1 MFLLHN
7 GVFIEDCSFISGVQG
22 EYDVAFTRYV
32 NGNKR
37 IGGILNMKKKS
48 KMTVGTQLIMT
59 LGLMMLMVFIVG
71 ACGYLMRN
79 NSVETET
86 ELYENYGK
94 TQGEAAM
101 GFAQFQDVKVQLRN
115 VLYMYVGDDTNIE
128 ASKSNISEAKN
139 TVNDYM
145 DEVKGDLKDSAT
157 KTLYEKVK
165 TDIDDYFSDVDKCLE
180 YFDAGKIQDARNYLT
195 DSGVKSADK
204 AEENIKKL
212 INEIDKYAQKKQD
225 YVTTQNKQGDYFVAF
240 VMILALANAV
250 VAFWFIMTTI
260 RNPLVELAGV
270 AKKVS
275 AGEVD
280 VEITPSKIDN
290 EVGALVDGFKS
301 MVDNLKN
308 QADTLKLI
316 SDGDMT
322 ASYKPKS
329 ENDIVGNAIVKL
341 IDDNNTAFS
350 RIRNAA
356 NQITTGSE
364 QIAAASQTLAQ
375 GSSEQASA
383 IQEISA
389 SITDIANKTKDNAQ
403 KAAEVN
409 DIVVHAKGDADE
421 GNRCMREMI
430 QAMNDINESSENIQ
444 KIIKVI
450 DDIAFNTNILA
461 LNATVEAARAGEQG
475 KGFAVVAEEVRNLA
489 GRSAAASK
497 QTAEMIEDSIAKVKH
512 GSGLVEDT
520 AKALGVISEMI
531 DKINGLS
538 ANISDASNEQAS
550 ATSQID
556 DALTQVSQVV
566 QTNSA
571 TSEECASASEEL
583 SGQARGLETTLSRFK
598 LKDGNGSSGFSMEN
612 AGYGY
617 KSSSSMINSVM
628 PDAGI
633 KAVNNDYN
641 TDIRLEDSYDTKY

>member
-1 MFLLHN
+1 
-7 GVFIEDCSFISGVQG
+7 
-22 EYDVAFTRYV
+22 
-32 NGNKR
+32 
-37 IGGILNMKKKS
+37 MKKKS
-48 KMTVGTQLIMT
+48 KMTVGAQLIMT
-59 LGLMMLMVFIVG
+59 LGLRMLSMFIVG

-94 TQGEAAM
+94 TQGEAAI
-101 GFAQFQDVKVQLRN
+101 GFAQFQKVKVQLRN
-115 VLYMYVGDDTNIE
+115 VMYMYVGDNENIE

-145 DEVKGDLKDSAT
+145 DEVKGDLQDSAT

-165 TDIDDYFSDVDKCLE
+165 TNIDDYFSDVDKCLE
-180 YFDAGKIQDARNYLT
+180 YFDAGKIQDARNYLK
-195 DSGVKSADK
+195 DNGVKSADK

-225 YVTTQNKQGDYFVAF
+225 YVIAQNKKGDYFVAF
-240 VMILALANAV
+240 IMIIALANAF

-280 VEITPSKIDN
+280 VDITPSKIDN
-290 EVGALVDGFKS
+290 EVGALVDGFQA

-322 ASYKPKS
+322 VSYQPKS

-341 IDDNNTAFS
+341 IADNNMAFS
-350 RIRNAA
+350 KIRNAA

-409 DIVVHAKGDADE
+409 DIVVHAKSDADE
-421 GNRCMREMI
+421 SNRCMREMI
-430 QAMNDINESSENIQ
+430 QAMNEINESSENIQ

-550 ATSQID
+550 VTSQID

-583 SGQARGLETTLSRFK
+583 SGQARGLEIALSRFK
-598 LKDGNGSSGFSMEN
+598 LKDGNGGSDFSMGNN
-612 AGYGY
+612 AYGY
-617 KSSSSMINSVM
+617 RSSSSMINSVM
-628 PDAGI
+628 PDAAI
-633 KAVNNDYN
+633 KNIKNDYN
-641 TDIRLEDSYDTKY
+641 TDIRLEDSYDNKY

>member
-1 MFLLHN
+1 
-7 GVFIEDCSFISGVQG
+7 
-22 EYDVAFTRYV
+22 
-32 NGNKR
+32 
-37 IGGILNMKKKS
+37 MKKKS
-48 KMTVGTQLIMT
+48 KMTVGAQLIMT
-59 LGLMMLMVFIVG
+59 LGLMMLSMFIVG

-101 GFAQFQDVKVQLRN
+101 GFAQFQEVKVQLRN
-115 VLYMYVGDDTNIE
+115 VMYMYVGDNENIE

-165 TDIDDYFSDVDKCLE
+165 TNIDDYFSDVDKCLE
-180 YFDAGKIQDARNYLT
+180 YFDAGKIQDARNYLK
-195 DSGVKSADK
+195 DNGVKSADK

-225 YVTTQNKQGDYFVAF
+225 YVIAQNKKGDYFVAF
-240 VMILALANAV
+240 IMIIALANAF

-280 VEITPSKIDN
+280 VDITPSKIDN
-290 EVGALVDGFKS
+290 EVGALVDGFQA

-322 ASYKPKS
+322 VSYQPKS

-341 IDDNNTAFS
+341 IADNNMAFS
-350 RIRNAA
+350 KIRNAA

-409 DIVVHAKGDADE
+409 DIVVHAKSDADE
-421 GNRCMREMI
+421 SNRCMREMI
-430 QAMNDINESSENIQ
+430 QAMDEINESSENIQ

-583 SGQARGLETTLSRFK
+583 SGQARGLEIALSRFK
-598 LKDGNGSSGFSMEN
+598 LKDGNGGSDFSMGNN
-612 AGYGY
+612 AYGY
-617 KSSSSMINSVM
+617 RSSSSMINSVM
-628 PDAGI
+628 PDAAI
-633 KAVNNDYN
+633 KNIKNDYN
-641 TDIRLEDSYDTKY
+641 TDIRLEDSYDNKY

>member
-1 MFLLHN
+1 
-7 GVFIEDCSFISGVQG
+7 
-22 EYDVAFTRYV
+22 
-32 NGNKR
+32 
-37 IGGILNMKKKS
+37 MKKKS
-48 KMTVGTQLIMT
+48 KMTVGAQLIMT
-59 LGLMMLMVFIVG
+59 LGLMMLSMFIVG

-101 GFAQFQDVKVQLRN
+101 GFAQFQEVKVQLRN
-115 VLYMYVGDDTNIE
+115 VMYMYVGDNENIE

-165 TDIDDYFSDVDKCLE
+165 TNIDDYFSDVDKCLE
-180 YFDAGKIQDARNYLT
+180 YFDFGKIQDARNYLK
-195 DSGVKSADK
+195 DNGVKSADK

-225 YVTTQNKQGDYFVAF
+225 YVIAQNKKGDYFVAF
-240 VMILALANAV
+240 IMIIALANAF

-280 VEITPSKIDN
+280 VDITPSKIDN
-290 EVGALVDGFKS
+290 EVGALVDGFQA

-322 ASYKPKS
+322 VSYQPKS

-341 IDDNNTAFS
+341 IADNNMAFS
-350 RIRNAA
+350 KIRNAA

-409 DIVVHAKGDADE
+409 DIVVHAKSDADE
-421 GNRCMREMI
+421 SNRCMREMI
-430 QAMNDINESSENIQ
+430 QAMNEINESSENIQ

-583 SGQARGLETTLSRFK
+583 SGQARGLEIALSRFK
-598 LKDGNGSSGFSMEN
+598 LKDGNGGSDFSMGNN
-612 AGYGY
+612 AYGY
-617 KSSSSMINSVM
+617 RSSSSMTNSVM
-628 PDAGI
+628 PDAAI
-633 KAVNNDYN
+633 KNIKNDYN
-641 TDIRLEDSYDTKY
+641 TDIRLEDSYDNKY

>member
-1 MFLLHN
+1 
-7 GVFIEDCSFISGVQG
+7 
-22 EYDVAFTRYV
+22 
-32 NGNKR
+32 
-37 IGGILNMKKKS
+37 MKKMS
-48 KMTVGTQLIMT
+48 KMTVGAQLIMT
-59 LGLMMLMVFIVG
+59 LGLMMLSMFIVG

-94 TQGEAAM
+94 TQGEAAI
-101 GFAQFQDVKVQLRN
+101 GFAQFQKVKVQLRN
-115 VLYMYVGDDTNIE
+115 VMYMYVGDNENIE

-165 TDIDDYFSDVDKCLE
+165 TNIDDYFSDVDKCLE
-180 YFDAGKIQDARNYLT
+180 YFDAGKIQDARNYLK
-195 DSGVKSADK
+195 DNGVKSADK

-225 YVTTQNKQGDYFVAF
+225 YVIAQNKKGDYFVAF
-240 VMILALANAV
+240 IMIIALANAF

-280 VEITPSKIDN
+280 VDITPSKIDN
-290 EVGALVDGFKS
+290 EVGALVDGFQA

-322 ASYKPKS
+322 VSYQPKS

-341 IDDNNTAFS
+341 IADNNMAFS
-350 RIRNAA
+350 KIRNAA

-409 DIVVHAKGDADE
+409 DIVVHAKSDADE
-421 GNRCMREMI
+421 SNRCMREMI
-430 QAMNDINESSENIQ
+430 QAMNEINESSENIQ

-497 QTAEMIEDSIAKVKH
+497 QTADMIEDSIAKVKH

-583 SGQARGLETTLSRFK
+583 SGQARGLEIALSRFK
-598 LKDGNGSSGFSMEN
+598 LKDGNGGSDFSMGNN
-612 AGYGY
+612 AYGY
-617 KSSSSMINSVM
+617 RSSSSMINSVM
-628 PDAGI
+628 PDAAI
-633 KAVNNDYN
+633 KNIKNDYN
-641 TDIRLEDSYDTKY
+641 TDIRLEDSYDNKY

>member
-1 MFLLHN
+1 
-7 GVFIEDCSFISGVQG
+7 
-22 EYDVAFTRYV
+22 
-32 NGNKR
+32 
-37 IGGILNMKKKS
+37 MKKKS
-48 KMTVGTQLIMT
+48 KMTVGAQLIMT
-59 LGLMMLMVFIVG
+59 LGLMMLSMFIVG

-94 TQGEAAM
+94 TQGEAAI
-101 GFAQFQDVKVQLRN
+101 GFAQFQKVKVQLRN
-115 VLYMYVGDDTNIE
+115 VMYMYVGDNENIE
-128 ASKSNISEAKN
+128 ASKSNISETKN

-165 TDIDDYFSDVDKCLE
+165 TNIDDYFSDVDKCLE
-180 YFDAGKIQDARNYLT
+180 YFDAGKIQDARNYLK
-195 DSGVKSADK
+195 DNGVKSADK

-225 YVTTQNKQGDYFVAF
+225 YVIAQNKKGDYFVAF
-240 VMILALANAV
+240 IMIIALANAF

-280 VEITPSKIDN
+280 VDITPSKIDN
-290 EVGALVDGFKS
+290 EVGALVDGFQA

-322 ASYKPKS
+322 VSYQPKS

-341 IDDNNTAFS
+341 IADNNMAFS
-350 RIRNAA
+350 KIRNAA

-409 DIVVHAKGDADE
+409 DIVVHAKSDADE
-421 GNRCMREMI
+421 SNRCMREMI
-430 QAMNDINESSENIQ
+430 QAMNEINESSENIQ

-497 QTAEMIEDSIAKVKH
+497 QTADMIEDSIAKVKH

-583 SGQARGLETTLSRFK
+583 SGQARGLEIALSRFK
-598 LKDGNGSSGFSMEN
+598 LKDGNGGSDFSMGNN
-612 AGYGY
+612 AYGY
-617 KSSSSMINSVM
+617 RSSSSMINSVM
-628 PDAGI
+628 PDAAI
-633 KAVNNDYN
+633 KNIKNDYN
-641 TDIRLEDSYDTKY
+641 TDIRLEDSYDNKY

>member
-1 MFLLHN
+1 
-7 GVFIEDCSFISGVQG
+7 
-22 EYDVAFTRYV
+22 
-32 NGNKR
+32 
-37 IGGILNMKKKS
+37 MKKKS
-48 KMTVGTQLIMT
+48 KMTVGAQLIMT
-59 LGLMMLMVFIVG
+59 LGLMMLSMFIVG

-94 TQGEAAM
+94 TQGEAAI
-101 GFAQFQDVKVQLRN
+101 GFAQFQKVKVQLRN
-115 VLYMYVGDDTNIE
+115 VMYMYVGDNENIE

-145 DEVKGDLKDSAT
+145 DEVKGDLQDSAT

-165 TDIDDYFSDVDKCLE
+165 TNIDDYFSDVDKCLE
-180 YFDAGKIQDARNYLT
+180 YFDAGKIQDARNYLK
-195 DSGVKSADK
+195 DNGVKSADK

-225 YVTTQNKQGDYFVAF
+225 YVIAQNKKGDYFVAF
-240 VMILALANAV
+240 IMIIALANAF

-280 VEITPSKIDN
+280 VDITPSKIDN
-290 EVGALVDGFKS
+290 EVGALVDGFQA

-322 ASYKPKS
+322 VSYQPKS

-341 IDDNNTAFS
+341 IADNNMAFS
-350 RIRNAA
+350 KIRNAA

-409 DIVVHAKGDADE
+409 DIVVHAKSDADE
-421 GNRCMREMI
+421 SNRCMREMI
-430 QAMNDINESSENIQ
+430 QAMNEINESSENIQ

-583 SGQARGLETTLSRFK
+583 SGQARGLEIALSRFK
-598 LKDGNGSSGFSMEN
+598 LKDGNGGSDFSMGNN
-612 AGYGY
+612 AYGY
-617 KSSSSMINSVM
+617 RSSSSMINSVM
-628 PDAGI
+628 PDAAI
-633 KAVNNDYN
+633 KNIKNDYN
-641 TDIRLEDSYDTKY
+641 TDIRLEDSYDNKY

>member
-1 MFLLHN
+1 
-7 GVFIEDCSFISGVQG
+7 
-22 EYDVAFTRYV
+22 
-32 NGNKR
+32 
-37 IGGILNMKKKS
+37 MKKKS
-48 KMTVGTQLIMT
+48 KMTVGAQLIMT
-59 LGLMMLMVFIVG
+59 LGLMMLSMFIVG

-101 GFAQFQDVKVQLRN
+101 GFAQFQEVKVQLRN
-115 VLYMYVGDDTNIE
+115 VMYMYVGDNENIE

-145 DEVKGDLKDSAT
+145 DEVKGGLKDSAT
-157 KTLYEKVK
+157 KTLCEKVK
-165 TDIDDYFSDVDKCLE
+165 TNIDDYFSDVDKCLE
-180 YFDAGKIQDARNYLT
+180 YFDAGKIQDARNYLK
-195 DSGVKSADK
+195 DNGVKSADK

-225 YVTTQNKQGDYFVAF
+225 YVIAQNKKGDYFVAF
-240 VMILALANAV
+240 IMIIALANAF

-280 VEITPSKIDN
+280 VDITPSKIDN
-290 EVGALVDGFKS
+290 EVGALVDGFQA

-322 ASYKPKS
+322 VSYQPKS

-341 IDDNNTAFS
+341 IADNNMAFS
-350 RIRNAA
+350 KIRNAA

-409 DIVVHAKGDADE
+409 DIVIHAKSDADE
-421 GNRCMREMI
+421 SNRCMREMI
-430 QAMNDINESSENIQ
+430 QAMNEINESSENIQ

-497 QTAEMIEDSIAKVKH
+497 QTADMIEDSIAKVKH

-583 SGQARGLETTLSRFK
+583 SGQARGLEIALSRFK
-598 LKDGNGSSGFSMEN
+598 LKDGNGGSDFSMGNN
-612 AGYGY
+612 AYGY
-617 KSSSSMINSVM
+617 RSSSSMINSVM
-628 PDAGI
+628 PDAAI
-633 KAVNNDYN
+633 KNIKNDYN
-641 TDIRLEDSYDTKY
+641 TDIRLEDSYDNKY

>member
-1 MFLLHN
+1 
-7 GVFIEDCSFISGVQG
+7 
-22 EYDVAFTRYV
+22 
-32 NGNKR
+32 
-37 IGGILNMKKKS
+37 MKKKS
-48 KMTVGTQLIMT
+48 KMTVGAQLIMT
-59 LGLMMLMVFIVG
+59 LGLMMLSMFIVG

-101 GFAQFQDVKVQLRN
+101 GFAQFQEVKVQLRN
-115 VLYMYVGDDTNIE
+115 VMYMYVGDNENIE

-165 TDIDDYFSDVDKCLE
+165 TNIDDYFSDVDKCLE
-180 YFDAGKIQDARNYLT
+180 YFDAGKIQDARNYLK
-195 DSGVKSADK
+195 DNGVKSADK

-225 YVTTQNKQGDYFVAF
+225 YVIAQNKKGDYFVAF
-240 VMILALANAV
+240 IMIIALANAF

-280 VEITPSKIDN
+280 VDITPSKIDN
-290 EVGALVDGFKS
+290 EVGALVDGFQA

-322 ASYKPKS
+322 VSYQPKS

-341 IDDNNTAFS
+341 IADNNMAFS
-350 RIRNAA
+350 KIRNAA

-409 DIVVHAKGDADE
+409 DIVVHAKSDADE
-421 GNRCMREMI
+421 SNRCMREMI
-430 QAMNDINESSENIQ
+430 QAMNEINESSENIQ

-583 SGQARGLETTLSRFK
+583 SGQARGLEIALSRFK
-598 LKDGNGSSGFSMEN
+598 LKDGNGGSDFSMGNN
-612 AGYGY
+612 AYGY
-617 KSSSSMINSVM
+617 RSSSSMTNSVM
-628 PDAGI
+628 PDAAI
-633 KAVNNDYN
+633 KYIKNDYN
-641 TDIRLEDSYDTKY
+641 TDIRLEDSYDNKY

>member
-1 MFLLHN
+1 
-7 GVFIEDCSFISGVQG
+7 
-22 EYDVAFTRYV
+22 
-32 NGNKR
+32 
-37 IGGILNMKKKS
+37 MKKKS
-48 KMTVGTQLIMT
+48 KMTVGAQLIMT
-59 LGLMMLMVFIVG
+59 LGLMMLSMFIVG

-101 GFAQFQDVKVQLRN
+101 GFAQFQEVKVQLRN
-115 VLYMYVGDDTNIE
+115 VMYMYVGDNENIE

-165 TDIDDYFSDVDKCLE
+165 TNIDDYFSDVDKCLE
-180 YFDAGKIQDARNYLT
+180 YFDAGKIQDARNYLK
-195 DSGVKSADK
+195 DNGVKSADK

-225 YVTTQNKQGDYFVAF
+225 YVIAQNKKGDYFVAF
-240 VMILALANAV
+240 IMIIALANAF

-280 VEITPSKIDN
+280 VDITPSKIDN
-290 EVGALVDGFKS
+290 EVGALVDGFQA

-322 ASYKPKS
+322 VSYQPKS

-341 IDDNNTAFS
+341 IADNNMAFS
-350 RIRNAA
+350 KIRNAA

-364 QIAAASQTLAQ
+364 QRAAASQTLAQ

-409 DIVVHAKGDADE
+409 DIVVHAKSDADE
-421 GNRCMREMI
+421 SNRCMREMI
-430 QAMNDINESSENIQ
+430 QAMNEINESSENIQ

-475 KGFAVVAEEVRNLA
+475 KGFAVVAAAVRNLA

-583 SGQARGLETTLSRFK
+583 SGQARGLEIALSRFK
-598 LKDGNGSSGFSMEN
+598 LKDGNGGSDFSMGNN
-612 AGYGY
+612 AYGY
-617 KSSSSMINSVM
+617 RSSSSMINSVM
-628 PDAGI
+628 PDAAI
-633 KAVNNDYN
+633 KNIKNDYN
-641 TDIRLEDSYDTKY
+641 TDIRLEDSYDNKY

>member
-1 MFLLHN
+1 
-7 GVFIEDCSFISGVQG
+7 
-22 EYDVAFTRYV
+22 
-32 NGNKR
+32 
-37 IGGILNMKKKS
+37 MKKKS
-48 KMTVGTQLIMT
+48 KMTVGAQLIMT
-59 LGLMMLMVFIVG
+59 LGLMMLSMFIVG

-94 TQGEAAM
+94 TQGEAAI
-101 GFAQFQDVKVQLRN
+101 GFAQFQKVKVQLRN
-115 VLYMYVGDDTNIE
+115 VMYMYVGDNENIE

-145 DEVKGDLKDSAT
+145 DEVKGDLQDSAT

-165 TDIDDYFSDVDKCLE
+165 TNIDDYFSDVDKCLE
-180 YFDAGKIQDARNYLT
+180 YFDAGKIQDARNYLK
-195 DSGVKSADK
+195 DNGVKSADK

-225 YVTTQNKQGDYFVAF
+225 YVIAQNKKGDYFVAF
-240 VMILALANAV
+240 IMIIALANAF

-280 VEITPSKIDN
+280 VDITPSKIDN
-290 EVGALVDGFKS
+290 EVGALVDGFQA

-322 ASYKPKS
+322 VSYQPKS

-341 IDDNNTAFS
+341 IADNNMAFS
-350 RIRNAA
+350 KIRNAA

-409 DIVVHAKGDADE
+409 DIVVHAKSDADE
-421 GNRCMREMI
+421 SNRCMREMI
-430 QAMNDINESSENIQ
+430 QAMNEINESSENIQ

-475 KGFAVVAEEVRNLA
+475 KGFAVVADEVRNLA

-583 SGQARGLETTLSRFK
+583 SGQARGLEIALSRFK
-598 LKDGNGSSGFSMEN
+598 LKDGNGGSDFSMGNN
-612 AGYGY
+612 AYGY
-617 KSSSSMINSVM
+617 RSSSSMINSVM
-628 PDAGI
+628 PDAAI
-633 KAVNNDYN
+633 KNIKNDYN
-641 TDIRLEDSYDTKY
+641 TDIRLEDSYDNKY

>member
-1 MFLLHN
+1 
-7 GVFIEDCSFISGVQG
+7 
-22 EYDVAFTRYV
+22 
-32 NGNKR
+32 
-37 IGGILNMKKKS
+37 MKKKS
-48 KMTVGTQLIMT
+48 KMTVGAQLIMT
-59 LGLMMLMVFIVG
+59 LGLMMLSMFIVG

-94 TQGEAAM
+94 TQGEAAI
-101 GFAQFQDVKVQLRN
+101 GFAQFQKVKVQLRN
-115 VLYMYVGDDTNIE
+115 VMYMYVGDNENIE

-165 TDIDDYFSDVDKCLE
+165 TNIDDYFSDVDKCLE
-180 YFDAGKIQDARNYLT
+180 YFDAGKIKDARNYLK
-195 DSGVKSADK
+195 DNGVKSADK

-225 YVTTQNKQGDYFVAF
+225 YVIAQNKKGDYFVAF
-240 VMILALANAV
+240 IMIIALANAF

-280 VEITPSKIDN
+280 VDITPSKIDN
-290 EVGALVDGFKS
+290 EVGALVDGFQA

-322 ASYKPKS
+322 VSYQPKS

-341 IDDNNTAFS
+341 IADNNMAFS
-350 RIRNAA
+350 KIRNAA

-409 DIVVHAKGDADE
+409 DIVVHAKSDADE
-421 GNRCMREMI
+421 SNRCMREMI
-430 QAMNDINESSENIQ
+430 QAMNEINESSENIQ

-497 QTAEMIEDSIAKVKH
+497 QTADMIEDSIAKVKH

-583 SGQARGLETTLSRFK
+583 SGQARGLEIALSRFK
-598 LKDGNGSSGFSMEN
+598 LKDGNGGSDFSMGNN
-612 AGYGY
+612 AYGY
-617 KSSSSMINSVM
+617 RSSSSMINSVM
-628 PDAGI
+628 PDAAI
-633 KAVNNDYN
+633 KNIKNDYN
-641 TDIRLEDSYDTKY
+641 TDIRLEDSYDNKY

>member
-1 MFLLHN
+1 
-7 GVFIEDCSFISGVQG
+7 
-22 EYDVAFTRYV
+22 
-32 NGNKR
+32 
-37 IGGILNMKKKS
+37 MKKKS
-48 KMTVGTQLIMT
+48 KMTVGAQLIMT
-59 LGLMMLMVFIVG
+59 LGLMMLSMFIVG

-94 TQGEAAM
+94 TQGEAAI
-101 GFAQFQDVKVQLRN
+101 GFAQFQKVKVQLRN
-115 VLYMYVGDDTNIE
+115 VMYMYVGDNENIE

-165 TDIDDYFSDVDKCLE
+165 TNIDDYFSDVDKCLE
-180 YFDAGKIQDARNYLT
+180 YFDAGKIQDARNYLK
-195 DSGVKSADK
+195 DNGVKSADK

-225 YVTTQNKQGDYFVAF
+225 YVIAQNKKGDYFVAF
-240 VMILALANAV
+240 IMIIALANAF

-280 VEITPSKIDN
+280 VDITPSKIDN
-290 EVGALVDGFKS
+290 EVGALVDGFQA

-322 ASYKPKS
+322 VSYQPKS

-341 IDDNNTAFS
+341 IADNNMAFS
-350 RIRNAA
+350 KIRNAA

-409 DIVVHAKGDADE
+409 DIVVHAKSDADE
-421 GNRCMREMI
+421 SNRCMREMI
-430 QAMNDINESSENIQ
+430 QAMNEINESSENIQ

-497 QTAEMIEDSIAKVKH
+497 QTADMIEDSIAKVKH

-583 SGQARGLETTLSRFK
+583 SGQARGLEIALSRFK
-598 LKDGNGSSGFSMEN
+598 LKDGNGGSDFSMGNN
-612 AGYGY
+612 AYGY
-617 KSSSSMINSVM
+617 RSSSSMINSVM
-628 PDAGI
+628 PDAAI
-633 KAVNNDYN
+633 KNIKNDYN
-641 TDIRLEDSYDTKY
+641 TDIRLEDSYDNKY

>member
-1 MFLLHN
+1 
-7 GVFIEDCSFISGVQG
+7 
-22 EYDVAFTRYV
+22 
-32 NGNKR
+32 
-37 IGGILNMKKKS
+37 MKKKS
-48 KMTVGTQLIMT
+48 KMTVGAQLIMT
-59 LGLMMLMVFIVG
+59 LGLMMLSMFIVG

-101 GFAQFQDVKVQLRN
+101 GFAQFQEVKVQLRN
-115 VLYMYVGDDTNIE
+115 VMYMYVGDNENIE

-165 TDIDDYFSDVDKCLE
+165 TNIDDYFSDVDKCLE
-180 YFDAGKIQDARNYLT
+180 YFDAGKIQDARNYLK
-195 DSGVKSADK
+195 DNGVKSADK

-225 YVTTQNKQGDYFVAF
+225 YVIAQNKKGDYFVAF
-240 VMILALANAV
+240 IMIIALANAF

-280 VEITPSKIDN
+280 VDITPSKIDN
-290 EVGALVDGFKS
+290 EVGALVDGFQA

-322 ASYKPKS
+322 VSYQPKS

-341 IDDNNTAFS
+341 IADNNMAFS
-350 RIRNAA
+350 KIRNAA

-409 DIVVHAKGDADE
+409 DIVVHAKSDADE
-421 GNRCMREMI
+421 SNRCMREMI
-430 QAMNDINESSENIQ
+430 QAMNEINESSENIQ

-475 KGFAVVAEEVRNLA
+475 KGFAVVAEEGRNLA

-583 SGQARGLETTLSRFK
+583 SGQARGLEIALSRFK
-598 LKDGNGSSGFSMEN
+598 LKDGNGGSDFSMGNN
-612 AGYGY
+612 AYGY
-617 KSSSSMINSVM
+617 RSSSSMINSVM
-628 PDAGI
+628 PDAAI
-633 KAVNNDYN
+633 KNIKNDYN
-641 TDIRLEDSYDTKY
+641 TDIRLEDSYDNKY

>member
-1 MFLLHN
+1 
-7 GVFIEDCSFISGVQG
+7 
-22 EYDVAFTRYV
+22 
-32 NGNKR
+32 
-37 IGGILNMKKKS
+37 MKKKS
-48 KMTVGTQLIMT
+48 KMTVGAQLIMT
-59 LGLMMLMVFIVG
+59 LGLMMLSMFIVG

-94 TQGEAAM
+94 TQGEAAI
-101 GFAQFQDVKVQLRN
+101 GFAQFQKVKVQLRN
-115 VLYMYVGDDTNIE
+115 VMYMYVGDNENIE

-165 TDIDDYFSDVDKCLE
+165 TNIDDYFSDVDKCLE
-180 YFDAGKIQDARNYLT
+180 YFDAGKIQDARNYLK
-195 DSGVKSADK
+195 DNGVKSADK

-225 YVTTQNKQGDYFVAF
+225 YVIAQNKKGDYFVAF
-240 VMILALANAV
+240 IMIIALANAF

-280 VEITPSKIDN
+280 VDITPSKIDN
-290 EVGALVDGFKS
+290 EVGALVDGFQA

-322 ASYKPKS
+322 VSYQPKS

-341 IDDNNTAFS
+341 IADNNMAFS
-350 RIRNAA
+350 KIRNAA

-409 DIVVHAKGDADE
+409 DIVVHAKSDADE
-421 GNRCMREMI
+421 SNRCMREMI
-430 QAMNDINESSENIQ
+430 QAMNEINESSENIQ

-497 QTAEMIEDSIAKVKH
+497 QTADMIEDSIAKVKH

-583 SGQARGLETTLSRFK
+583 SGQARGLEIALSRFK
-598 LKDGNGSSGFSMEN
+598 LKDGNGGSDFSMGN
-612 AGYGY
+612 NTYGY
-617 KSSSSMINSVM
+617 RSSSSMINSVM
-628 PDAGI
+628 PDAAI
-633 KAVNNDYN
+633 KNIKNDYN
-641 TDIRLEDSYDTKY
+641 TDIRLEDSYDNKY

>member
-1 MFLLHN
+1 
-7 GVFIEDCSFISGVQG
+7 
-22 EYDVAFTRYV
+22 
-32 NGNKR
+32 
-37 IGGILNMKKKS
+37 MKKKS
-48 KMTVGTQLIMT
+48 KMTVGAQLIMT
-59 LGLMMLMVFIVG
+59 LGLMMLSMFIVG

-94 TQGEAAM
+94 TQGEAAI
-101 GFAQFQDVKVQLRN
+101 GFAQFQKVKVQLRN
-115 VLYMYVGDDTNIE
+115 VMYMYVGDNENIE

-145 DEVKGDLKDSAT
+145 DEVKGDLQDSAT

-165 TDIDDYFSDVDKCLE
+165 TNIDDYFSDVDKCLE
-180 YFDAGKIQDARNYLT
+180 YFDAGKIQDARNYLK
-195 DSGVKSADK
+195 DNGVKSADK

-225 YVTTQNKQGDYFVAF
+225 YVIAQNKKGDYFVAF
-240 VMILALANAV
+240 IMIIALANAF

-280 VEITPSKIDN
+280 VDITPSKIDN
-290 EVGALVDGFKS
+290 EVGTLVDGFQA

-322 ASYKPKS
+322 VSYQPKS

-341 IDDNNTAFS
+341 IADNNMAFS
-350 RIRNAA
+350 KIRNAA

-409 DIVVHAKGDADE
+409 DIVVHAKSDADE
-421 GNRCMREMI
+421 SNRCMREMI
-430 QAMNDINESSENIQ
+430 QAMNEINESSENIQ

-583 SGQARGLETTLSRFK
+583 SGQARGLEIALSRFK
-598 LKDGNGSSGFSMEN
+598 LKDGNGGSDFSMGNN
-612 AGYGY
+612 AYGY
-617 KSSSSMINSVM
+617 RSSSSMINSVM
-628 PDAGI
+628 PDADI
-633 KAVNNDYN
+633 KNIKNDYN
-641 TDIRLEDSYDTKY
+641 TDIRLEDSYDNKY

>member
-1 MFLLHN
+1 
-7 GVFIEDCSFISGVQG
+7 
-22 EYDVAFTRYV
+22 
-32 NGNKR
+32 
-37 IGGILNMKKKS
+37 MKKKS
-48 KMTVGTQLIMT
+48 KIKVGTQLAMT
-59 LGLMMLMVFIVG
+59 LGLMMLSMFIVG

-79 NSVETET
+79 NSVEVET
-86 ELYENYGK
+86 ELYDNYGK

-101 GFAQFQDVKVQLRN
+101 GFAQFQNVKVQLRN
-115 VLYMYVGDDTNIE
+115 ILYMYVGDAEDIE
-128 ASKSNISEAKN
+128 ASKKKINEAEK

-145 DEVKGDLKDSAT
+145 EEVKGDLKDSST
-157 KTLYEKVK
+157 KALYKNAK
-165 TDIDDYFSDVDKCLE
+165 TNIDGYFDDVDKCLE
-180 YFDAGKIQDARNYLT
+180 YFDAGRIKEARSYLA
-195 DSGVKSADK
+195 DNGVKSADK
-204 AEENIKKL
+204 AEEYIKKL
-212 INEIDKYAQKKQD
+212 INEIDKCAKEKQD
-225 YVTTQNKQGDYFVAF
+225 YVAKQNRQGDYFVAII
-240 VMILALANAV
+240 MIIALLNAI

-260 RNPLVELAGV
+260 RNPLVELAGI

-275 AGEVD
+275 AGDVD
-280 VEITPSKIDN
+280 VDITPSKIDN
-290 EVGALVDGFKS
+290 EVGALIDGFQM
-301 MVDNLKN
+301 MVDNLKK

-316 SDGDMT
+316 SDGDLT
-322 ASYKPKS
+322 VSYQPES

-341 IDDNNTAFS
+341 IDDNNMAFS
-350 RIRNAA
+350 RIRNVAG
-356 NQITTGSE
+356 QITTGSE
-364 QIAAASQTLAQ
+364 QIASASQTLAQ

-383 IQEISA
+383 IQQISA

-403 KAAEVN
+403 KALEVN
-409 DIVVHAKGDADE
+409 DIVECAKSDADA
-421 GNRCMREMI
+421 GNRCMKEMI
-430 QAMNDINESSENIQ
+430 QAMDEINESSENIQ

-520 AKALGVISEMI
+520 AKALSVISDMI
-531 DKINGLS
+531 DKISGLS

-583 SGQARGLETTLSRFK
+583 SGQARGLENTLTRFK
-598 LKDGNGSSGFSMEN
+598 LKTGNAASGIDSSFENMKYAYTGQKKALGYDMSGSLESMNHKGLQNGSYN
-612 AGYGY
+612 AED
-617 KSSSSMINSVM
+617 N
-628 PDAGI
+628 
-633 KAVNNDYN
+633 YN

>member
-1 MFLLHN
+1 MHKKTCA
-7 GVFIEDCSFISGVQG
+7 EM
-22 EYDVAFTRYV
+22 
-32 NGNKR
+32 R
-37 IGGILNMKKKS
+37 INMKKKS
-48 KMTVGTQLIMT
+48 KMTVGAQLIMT
-59 LGLMMLMVFIVG
+59 LGLMMLSMFIVG

-94 TQGEAAM
+94 TQGEAAI
-101 GFAQFQDVKVQLRN
+101 GFAQFQKVKVQLRN
-115 VLYMYVGDDTNIE
+115 VMYMYVGDNENIE

-145 DEVKGDLKDSAT
+145 DEVKGDLQDSAT

-165 TDIDDYFSDVDKCLE
+165 TNIDDYFSDVDKCLE
-180 YFDAGKIQDARNYLT
+180 YFDAGKIQDARNYLK
-195 DSGVKSADK
+195 DNGVKSADK

-225 YVTTQNKQGDYFVAF
+225 YVIAQNKKGDYFVAF
-240 VMILALANAV
+240 IMIIALANAF

-280 VEITPSKIDN
+280 VDITPSKIDN
-290 EVGALVDGFKS
+290 EVGALVDGFQA

-322 ASYKPKS
+322 VSYQPKS

-341 IDDNNTAFS
+341 IADNNMAFS
-350 RIRNAA
+350 KIRNAA

-409 DIVVHAKGDADE
+409 DIVVHAKSDADE
-421 GNRCMREMI
+421 SNRCMREMI
-430 QAMNDINESSENIQ
+430 QAMNEINESSENIQ

-583 SGQARGLETTLSRFK
+583 SGQARGLEIALSRFK
-598 LKDGNGSSGFSMEN
+598 LKDGNGGSDFSMGNN
-612 AGYGY
+612 AYGY
-617 KSSSSMINSVM
+617 RSSSSMINSVM
-628 PDAGI
+628 PDAAI
-633 KAVNNDYN
+633 KNIKNDYN
-641 TDIRLEDSYDTKY
+641 TDIRLEDSYDNKY

>member
-1 MFLLHN
+1 
-7 GVFIEDCSFISGVQG
+7 
-22 EYDVAFTRYV
+22 
-32 NGNKR
+32 
-37 IGGILNMKKKS
+37 MKKKS
-48 KMTVGTQLIMT
+48 KMTVGAQLIMT
-59 LGLMMLMVFIVG
+59 LGLMMLSMFIVG

-101 GFAQFQDVKVQLRN
+101 GFAQFQEVKVQLRN
-115 VLYMYVGDDTNIE
+115 VMYMYVGDNENIE

-165 TDIDDYFSDVDKCLE
+165 TNIDDYFSDVAKCLE
-180 YFDAGKIQDARNYLT
+180 YFDAGKIQDARNYLK
-195 DSGVKSADK
+195 DNGVKSADK

-225 YVTTQNKQGDYFVAF
+225 YVIAQNKKGDYFVAF
-240 VMILALANAV
+240 IMIIALANAF

-280 VEITPSKIDN
+280 VDITPSKIDN
-290 EVGALVDGFKS
+290 EVGALVDGFQA

-322 ASYKPKS
+322 VSYQPKS

-341 IDDNNTAFS
+341 IADNNMAFS
-350 RIRNAA
+350 KIRNAA

-409 DIVVHAKGDADE
+409 DIVVHAKSDADE
-421 GNRCMREMI
+421 SNRCMREMI
-430 QAMNDINESSENIQ
+430 QAMNEINESSENIQ

-583 SGQARGLETTLSRFK
+583 SGQARGLEIALSRFK
-598 LKDGNGSSGFSMEN
+598 LKDGNGGSDFSMGNN
-612 AGYGY
+612 AYGY
-617 KSSSSMINSVM
+617 RSSSSMINSVM
-628 PDAGI
+628 PDAAI
-633 KAVNNDYN
+633 KNIKNDYN
-641 TDIRLEDSYDTKY
+641 TDIRLEDSYDNKY

>member
-1 MFLLHN
+1 
-7 GVFIEDCSFISGVQG
+7 
-22 EYDVAFTRYV
+22 
-32 NGNKR
+32 
-37 IGGILNMKKKS
+37 MKKKS
-48 KMTVGTQLIMT
+48 KMTVGAQLIMT
-59 LGLMMLMVFIVG
+59 LGLMMLSMFIVG

-101 GFAQFQDVKVQLRN
+101 GFAQFQEVKVQLRN
-115 VLYMYVGDDTNIE
+115 VMYMYVGDNENIE

-165 TDIDDYFSDVDKCLE
+165 TNIDDYFSDVDKCLE
-180 YFDAGKIQDARNYLT
+180 YFDAGKIQDARNYLK
-195 DSGVKSADK
+195 DNGVKSADK

-225 YVTTQNKQGDYFVAF
+225 YVIAQNKKGDYFVAF
-240 VMILALANAV
+240 IMIIALANAF

-280 VEITPSKIDN
+280 VDITPSKIDN
-290 EVGALVDGFKS
+290 EVGALVDGFQA

-322 ASYKPKS
+322 VSYQPKS

-341 IDDNNTAFS
+341 IADNNMAFS
-350 RIRNAA
+350 KIRNAA
-356 NQITTGSE
+356 NQITTCSE

-409 DIVVHAKGDADE
+409 DIVVHAKSDADE
-421 GNRCMREMI
+421 SNRCMREMI
-430 QAMNDINESSENIQ
+430 QAMNEINESSENIQ

-583 SGQARGLETTLSRFK
+583 SGQARGLEIALSRFK
-598 LKDGNGSSGFSMEN
+598 LKDGNGGSDFSMGNN
-612 AGYGY
+612 AYGY
-617 KSSSSMINSVM
+617 RSSSSMINSVM
-628 PDAGI
+628 PDAAI
-633 KAVNNDYN
+633 KNIKNDYN
-641 TDIRLEDSYDTKY
+641 TDIRLEDSYDNKY

>member
-1 MFLLHN
+1 
-7 GVFIEDCSFISGVQG
+7 
-22 EYDVAFTRYV
+22 
-32 NGNKR
+32 
-37 IGGILNMKKKS
+37 MKKKS
-48 KMTVGTQLIMT
+48 KMTVGAQLIMT
-59 LGLMMLMVFIVG
+59 LGLMMLSMFIVG

-101 GFAQFQDVKVQLRN
+101 GFAQFQEVKVQLRN
-115 VLYMYVGDDTNIE
+115 VMYMYVGDNENIE

-165 TDIDDYFSDVDKCLE
+165 TNIDDYFSDVDKCLE
-180 YFDAGKIQDARNYLT
+180 YFDAGKIQDARNYLK
-195 DSGVKSADK
+195 DNGVKSADK

-225 YVTTQNKQGDYFVAF
+225 YVIAQNKKGDYFVAF
-240 VMILALANAV
+240 IMIIALANAF

-280 VEITPSKIDN
+280 VDITPSKIDN
-290 EVGALVDGFKS
+290 EVGALVDGFQA

-322 ASYKPKS
+322 VSYQPKS

-341 IDDNNTAFS
+341 IADNNMAFS
-350 RIRNAA
+350 KIRNAA

-409 DIVVHAKGDADE
+409 DIVVHAKSDADE
-421 GNRCMREMI
+421 SNRCMREMI
-430 QAMNDINESSENIQ
+430 QAMNEINESSENIQ

-583 SGQARGLETTLSRFK
+583 SGQARGLEIALSRFK
-598 LKDGNGSSGFSMEN
+598 LKDGNGGSDFPMGNN
-612 AGYGY
+612 AYGY
-617 KSSSSMINSVM
+617 RSSSSMINSVM
-628 PDAGI
+628 PDAAI
-633 KAVNNDYN
+633 KNIKNDYN
-641 TDIRLEDSYDTKY
+641 TDIRLEDSYDNKY

>member
-1 MFLLHN
+1 
-7 GVFIEDCSFISGVQG
+7 
-22 EYDVAFTRYV
+22 
-32 NGNKR
+32 
-37 IGGILNMKKKS
+37 MKKKS
-48 KMTVGTQLIMT
+48 KMTVGAQLIMT
-59 LGLMMLMVFIVG
+59 LGLMMLSMFIVG

-101 GFAQFQDVKVQLRN
+101 GFAQFQEVKVQLRN
-115 VLYMYVGDDTNIE
+115 VMYMYVGDNENIE

-165 TDIDDYFSDVDKCLE
+165 TNIDDYFSDVDKCLE
-180 YFDAGKIQDARNYLT
+180 YFDAGKIQDARNYLK
-195 DSGVKSADK
+195 DNGVKSADK

-225 YVTTQNKQGDYFVAF
+225 YVIAQKKGDYFVAF
-240 VMILALANAV
+240 IMIIALANAF

-280 VEITPSKIDN
+280 VDITPSKIDN
-290 EVGALVDGFKS
+290 EVGALVDGFQA

-322 ASYKPKS
+322 VSYQPKS

-341 IDDNNTAFS
+341 IADNNMAFS
-350 RIRNAA
+350 KIRNAA

-409 DIVVHAKGDADE
+409 DIVVHAKSDADE
-421 GNRCMREMI
+421 SNRCMREMI
-430 QAMNDINESSENIQ
+430 QAMNEINESSENIQ

-583 SGQARGLETTLSRFK
+583 SGQARGLEIALSRFK
-598 LKDGNGSSGFSMEN
+598 LKDGNGGSDFSMGNN
-612 AGYGY
+612 AYGY
-617 KSSSSMINSVM
+617 RSSSSMINSVM
-628 PDAGI
+628 PDAAI
-633 KAVNNDYN
+633 KNIKNDYN
-641 TDIRLEDSYDTKY
+641 TDIRLEDSYDNKY

>member
-1 MFLLHN
+1 
-7 GVFIEDCSFISGVQG
+7 
-22 EYDVAFTRYV
+22 
-32 NGNKR
+32 
-37 IGGILNMKKKS
+37 MKKKS
-48 KMTVGTQLIMT
+48 KMTVGAQLIMT
-59 LGLMMLMVFIVG
+59 LGLMMLSMFIVG

-101 GFAQFQDVKVQLRN
+101 GFAQFQEVKVQLRN
-115 VLYMYVGDDTNIE
+115 VMYMYVGDNENIE

-165 TDIDDYFSDVDKCLE
+165 TNIDDYFSDVDKCLE
-180 YFDAGKIQDARNYLT
+180 YFDAGKIQDARNYLK
-195 DSGVKSADK
+195 DNGVKSADK

-225 YVTTQNKQGDYFVAF
+225 YVIAQNKKGDYFVAF
-240 VMILALANAV
+240 IMIIALANAF
-250 VAFWFIMTTI
+250 VAFWFINDYNTQS
-260 RNPLVELAGV
+260 RLLNLPVLQR
-270 AKKVS
+270 KYRP
-275 AGEVD
+275 GEVD
-280 VEITPSKIDN
+280 VDITPSKIDN
-290 EVGALVDGFKS
+290 EVGALVDGFQA

-322 ASYKPKS
+322 VSYQPKS

-341 IDDNNTAFS
+341 IADNNMAFS
-350 RIRNAA
+350 KIRNAA

-409 DIVVHAKGDADE
+409 DIVVHAKSDADE
-421 GNRCMREMI
+421 SNRCMREMI
-430 QAMNDINESSENIQ
+430 QAMNEINESSENIQ

-583 SGQARGLETTLSRFK
+583 SGQARGLEIALSRFK
-598 LKDGNGSSGFSMEN
+598 LKDGNGGSDFSMGNN
-612 AGYGY
+612 AYGY
-617 KSSSSMINSVM
+617 RSSSSMINSVM
-628 PDAGI
+628 PDAAI
-633 KAVNNDYN
+633 KNIKNDYN
-641 TDIRLEDSYDTKY
+641 TDIRLEDSYDNKY

>member
-1 MFLLHN
+1 
-7 GVFIEDCSFISGVQG
+7 
-22 EYDVAFTRYV
+22 
-32 NGNKR
+32 
-37 IGGILNMKKKS
+37 MKKKS
-48 KMTVGTQLIMT
+48 KMTVGAQLIMT
-59 LGLMMLMVFIVG
+59 LGLMMLSMFIVG

-101 GFAQFQDVKVQLRN
+101 GFAQFQEVKVQLRN
-115 VLYMYVGDDTNIE
+115 VMYMYVGDNENIE

-165 TDIDDYFSDVDKCLE
+165 TNIDDYFSDVDKCLE
-180 YFDAGKIQDARNYLT
+180 YFDAGKIQDARNYLK
-195 DSGVKSADK
+195 DNGVKSADK

-225 YVTTQNKQGDYFVAF
+225 YVIAQNKKGDYFVAF
-240 VMILALANAV
+240 IMIIALANAF

-280 VEITPSKIDN
+280 VDITPSKIDN
-290 EVGALVDGFKS
+290 EVGALVDGFQA

-322 ASYKPKS
+322 VSYQPKS

-341 IDDNNTAFS
+341 IADNNMAFS
-350 RIRNAA
+350 KIRNAA

-409 DIVVHAKGDADE
+409 DIVVHAKSDADE
-421 GNRCMREMI
+421 SNRCMREMI
-430 QAMNDINESSENIQ
+430 QAMNEINESSENIQ

-489 GRSAAASK
+489 GRSDAASK

-583 SGQARGLETTLSRFK
+583 SGQARGLEIALSRFK
-598 LKDGNGSSGFSMEN
+598 LKDGNGGSDFSMGNN
-612 AGYGY
+612 AYGY
-617 KSSSSMINSVM
+617 RSSSSMINSVM
-628 PDAGI
+628 PDAAI
-633 KAVNNDYN
+633 KNIKNDYN
-641 TDIRLEDSYDTKY
+641 TDIRLEDSYDNKY

>member
-1 MFLLHN
+1 
-7 GVFIEDCSFISGVQG
+7 
-22 EYDVAFTRYV
+22 
-32 NGNKR
+32 
-37 IGGILNMKKKS
+37 MKKKS
-48 KMTVGTQLIMT
+48 KMTVGAQLIMT
-59 LGLMMLMVFIVG
+59 LGLMMLSMFIVG

-101 GFAQFQDVKVQLRN
+101 GFAQFQEVKVQLRN
-115 VLYMYVGDDTNIE
+115 VMYMYVGDNENIE

-165 TDIDDYFSDVDKCLE
+165 TNIDDYFSDVDKCLE
-180 YFDAGKIQDARNYLT
+180 YFDAGKIQDARNYLK
-195 DSGVKSADK
+195 DNGVKSADK

-225 YVTTQNKQGDYFVAF
+225 YVIAQNTKGDYFVAF
-240 VMILALANAV
+240 IMIIALANAF

-280 VEITPSKIDN
+280 VDITPSKIDN
-290 EVGALVDGFKS
+290 EVGALVDGFQA

-322 ASYKPKS
+322 VSYQPKS

-341 IDDNNTAFS
+341 IADNNMAFS
-350 RIRNAA
+350 KIRNAA

-409 DIVVHAKGDADE
+409 DIVVHAKSDADE
-421 GNRCMREMI
+421 SNRCMREMI
-430 QAMNDINESSENIQ
+430 QAMNEINESSENIQ

-583 SGQARGLETTLSRFK
+583 SGQARGLEIALSRFK
-598 LKDGNGSSGFSMEN
+598 LKDGNGGSDFSMGNN
-612 AGYGY
+612 AYGY
-617 KSSSSMINSVM
+617 RSSSSMINSVM
-628 PDAGI
+628 PDAAI
-633 KAVNNDYN
+633 KNIKNDYN
-641 TDIRLEDSYDTKY
+641 TDIRLEDSYDNKY

>member
-1 MFLLHN
+1 
-7 GVFIEDCSFISGVQG
+7 
-22 EYDVAFTRYV
+22 
-32 NGNKR
+32 
-37 IGGILNMKKKS
+37 MKKKS
-48 KMTVGTQLIMT
+48 KMTVGAQLIMT
-59 LGLMMLMVFIVG
+59 LGLMMLSMFIVG

-101 GFAQFQDVKVQLRN
+101 GFAQFQEVKVQLRN
-115 VLYMYVGDDTNIE
+115 VMYMYVGDNENIE

-165 TDIDDYFSDVDKCLE
+165 TNIDDYFSDVDKCLE
-180 YFDAGKIQDARNYLT
+180 YFDAGKIQDARNYLK
-195 DSGVKSADK
+195 DNGVKSADK

-225 YVTTQNKQGDYFVAF
+225 YVIAQNKKGDYFVAF
-240 VMILALANAV
+240 IMIIALANAF

-280 VEITPSKIDN
+280 VDITPSKIDN
-290 EVGALVDGFKS
+290 EVGALVDGFQA

-322 ASYKPKS
+322 VSYQPKS

-341 IDDNNTAFS
+341 IADNNMAFS
-350 RIRNAA
+350 KIRNAA

-409 DIVVHAKGDADE
+409 DIVVHAKSDADE
-421 GNRCMREMI
+421 SNRCMREMI
-430 QAMNDINESSENIQ
+430 QAMNEINESSENIQ

-583 SGQARGLETTLSRFK
+583 SGQARGLEIALSRFK
-598 LKDGNGSSGFSMEN
+598 LKDGNGGSDFSMGNN
-612 AGYGY
+612 AYGY
-617 KSSSSMINSVM
+617 RSSSSMINSVM
-628 PDAGI
+628 PDAAI
-633 KAVNNDYN
+633 KNIKNDSN
-641 TDIRLEDSYDTKY
+641 TDIRLEDSYDNKY

>member
-1 MFLLHN
+1 
-7 GVFIEDCSFISGVQG
+7 
-22 EYDVAFTRYV
+22 
-32 NGNKR
+32 
-37 IGGILNMKKKS
+37 MKKKS
-48 KMTVGTQLIMT
+48 KMTVGAQLIMT
-59 LGLMMLMVFIVG
+59 LGLMMLSMFIVG

-101 GFAQFQDVKVQLRN
+101 GFAQFQEVKVQLRN
-115 VLYMYVGDDTNIE
+115 VMYMYVGDNENIE

-165 TDIDDYFSDVDKCLE
+165 TNIDDYFSDVDKCLE
-180 YFDAGKIQDARNYLT
+180 YFDAGKIQDARNYLK
-195 DSGVKSADK
+195 DNGVKSADK

-225 YVTTQNKQGDYFVAF
+225 YVIAQNKKGDYFVAF
-240 VMILALANAV
+240 IMIIALANAF

-275 AGEVD
+275 AGGGDVD
-280 VEITPSKIDN
+280 ITPSKIDN
-290 EVGALVDGFKS
+290 EVGALVDGFQA

-322 ASYKPKS
+322 VSYQPKS

-341 IDDNNTAFS
+341 IADNNMAFS
-350 RIRNAA
+350 KIRNAA

-409 DIVVHAKGDADE
+409 DIVVHAKSDADE
-421 GNRCMREMI
+421 SNRCMREMI
-430 QAMNDINESSENIQ
+430 QAMNEINESSENIQ

-583 SGQARGLETTLSRFK
+583 SGQARGLEIALSRFK
-598 LKDGNGSSGFSMEN
+598 LKDGNGGSDFSMGNN
-612 AGYGY
+612 AYGY
-617 KSSSSMINSVM
+617 RSSSSMINSVM
-628 PDAGI
+628 PDAAI
-633 KAVNNDYN
+633 KNIKNDYN
-641 TDIRLEDSYDTKY
+641 TDIRLEDSYDNKY

>member
-1 MFLLHN
+1 
-7 GVFIEDCSFISGVQG
+7 
-22 EYDVAFTRYV
+22 
-32 NGNKR
+32 
-37 IGGILNMKKKS
+37 MKKKS
-48 KMTVGTQLIMT
+48 KMTVGAQLIMT
-59 LGLMMLMVFIVG
+59 LGLMMLSMFIVG

-101 GFAQFQDVKVQLRN
+101 GFAQFQEVKVQLRN
-115 VLYMYVGDDTNIE
+115 VMYMYVGDNENIE

-165 TDIDDYFSDVDKCLE
+165 TNIDDYFSDVDKCLE
-180 YFDAGKIQDARNYLT
+180 YFDAGKIQDARNYLK
-195 DSGVKSADK
+195 DNGVKSADK

-225 YVTTQNKQGDYFVAF
+225 YVIAQNKKGDYFVAF
-240 VMILALANAV
+240 IMIIALANAF

-280 VEITPSKIDN
+280 VDITPSKIDN
-290 EVGALVDGFKS
+290 EVGALVDGFQA
-301 MVDNLKN
+301 MGDNLKN

-322 ASYKPKS
+322 VSYQPKS

-341 IDDNNTAFS
+341 IADNNMAFS
-350 RIRNAA
+350 KIRNAA

-409 DIVVHAKGDADE
+409 DIVVHAKSDADE
-421 GNRCMREMI
+421 SNRCMREMI
-430 QAMNDINESSENIQ
+430 QAMNEINESSENIQ

-583 SGQARGLETTLSRFK
+583 SGQARGLEIALSRFK
-598 LKDGNGSSGFSMEN
+598 LKDGNGGSDFSMGNN
-612 AGYGY
+612 AYGY
-617 KSSSSMINSVM
+617 RSSSSMINSVM
-628 PDAGI
+628 PDAAI
-633 KAVNNDYN
+633 KNIKNDYN
-641 TDIRLEDSYDTKY
+641 TDIRLEDSYDNKY

>member
-1 MFLLHN
+1 
-7 GVFIEDCSFISGVQG
+7 
-22 EYDVAFTRYV
+22 
-32 NGNKR
+32 
-37 IGGILNMKKKS
+37 MKKKS
-48 KMTVGTQLIMT
+48 KMTVGAQLIMT
-59 LGLMMLMVFIVG
+59 LGLMMLSMFIVG

-94 TQGEAAM
+94 TQGEAAI
-101 GFAQFQDVKVQLRN
+101 GFAQFQKVKVQLRN
-115 VLYMYVGDDTNIE
+115 VMYMYVGDNENIE

-165 TDIDDYFSDVDKCLE
+165 TNIDDYFSDVDKCLE
-180 YFDAGKIQDARNYLT
+180 YFDAGKIQDARNYLK
-195 DSGVKSADK
+195 DNGVKSADK

-225 YVTTQNKQGDYFVAF
+225 YVIAQNKKGDYFVAF
-240 VMILALANAV
+240 IMIIALANAF

-280 VEITPSKIDN
+280 VDITPSKIDN
-290 EVGALVDGFKS
+290 EVGALVDGFQA

-322 ASYKPKS
+322 VSYQPKS

-341 IDDNNTAFS
+341 IADNNMAFS
-350 RIRNAA
+350 KIRNAA

-409 DIVVHAKGDADE
+409 DIVVHAKSDADE
-421 GNRCMREMI
+421 SNRCMREMI
-430 QAMNDINESSENIQ
+430 QAMNEINESSENIQ

-475 KGFAVVAEEVRNLA
+475 KSFAVVAEEVRNLA

-497 QTAEMIEDSIAKVKH
+497 QTADMIEDSIAKVKH

-583 SGQARGLETTLSRFK
+583 SGQARGLEIALSRFK
-598 LKDGNGSSGFSMEN
+598 LKDGNGGSDFSMGNN
-612 AGYGY
+612 AYGY
-617 KSSSSMINSVM
+617 RSSSSMINSVM
-628 PDAGI
+628 PDAAI
-633 KAVNNDYN
+633 KNIKNDYN
-641 TDIRLEDSYDTKY
+641 TDIRLEDSYDNKY

>member
-1 MFLLHN
+1 
-7 GVFIEDCSFISGVQG
+7 
-22 EYDVAFTRYV
+22 
-32 NGNKR
+32 
-37 IGGILNMKKKS
+37 MKKKS
-48 KMTVGTQLIMT
+48 KMTVGAQLIMT
-59 LGLMMLMVFIVG
+59 LGLMMLSMFIVG

-94 TQGEAAM
+94 TQAEAAM
-101 GFAQFQDVKVQLRN
+101 GFAQFQEVKVQLRN
-115 VLYMYVGDDTNIE
+115 VMYMYVGDNENIE

-165 TDIDDYFSDVDKCLE
+165 TNIDDYFSDVDKCLE
-180 YFDAGKIQDARNYLT
+180 YFDAGKIQDARNYLK
-195 DSGVKSADK
+195 DNGVKSADK

-225 YVTTQNKQGDYFVAF
+225 YVIAQNKKGDYFVAF
-240 VMILALANAV
+240 IMIIALANAF

-280 VEITPSKIDN
+280 VDITPSKIDN
-290 EVGALVDGFKS
+290 EVGALVDGFQA

-322 ASYKPKS
+322 VSYQPKS

-341 IDDNNTAFS
+341 IADNNMAFS
-350 RIRNAA
+350 KIRNAA

-409 DIVVHAKGDADE
+409 DIVVHAKSDADE
-421 GNRCMREMI
+421 SNRCMREMI
-430 QAMNDINESSENIQ
+430 QAMNEINESSENIQ

-583 SGQARGLETTLSRFK
+583 SGQARGLEIALSRFK
-598 LKDGNGSSGFSMEN
+598 LKDGNGGSDFSMGNN
-612 AGYGY
+612 AYGY
-617 KSSSSMINSVM
+617 RSSSSMINSVM
-628 PDAGI
+628 PDAAI
-633 KAVNNDYN
+633 KNIKNDYN
-641 TDIRLEDSYDTKY
+641 TDIRLEDSYDNKY

>member
-1 MFLLHN
+1 
-7 GVFIEDCSFISGVQG
+7 
-22 EYDVAFTRYV
+22 
-32 NGNKR
+32 
-37 IGGILNMKKKS
+37 MKKKS
-48 KMTVGTQLIMT
+48 KMTVGAQLIMT
-59 LGLMMLMVFIVG
+59 LGLMMLSMFIVG

-94 TQGEAAM
+94 TQGEAAI
-101 GFAQFQDVKVQLRN
+101 GFAQFQKVKVQLRN
-115 VLYMYVGDDTNIE
+115 VMYMYVGDNENIE

-145 DEVKGDLKDSAT
+145 DEVKGDLQDSAT

-165 TDIDDYFSDVDKCLE
+165 TNIDDYFSDVDKCLE
-180 YFDAGKIQDARNYLT
+180 YFDAGKIQDARNYLK
-195 DSGVKSADK
+195 DNGVKSADK

-225 YVTTQNKQGDYFVAF
+225 YVIAQNKKGDYFVAF
-240 VMILALANAV
+240 IMIIALANAF

-280 VEITPSKIDN
+280 VDITPSKIDN
-290 EVGALVDGFKS
+290 EVGALVDGFQA

-322 ASYKPKS
+322 VSYQPKS

-341 IDDNNTAFS
+341 IADNNMAFS
-350 RIRNAA
+350 KIRNAA

-409 DIVVHAKGDADE
+409 DIVVHAKSDAE
-421 GNRCMREMI
+421 ESNRCMREMI
-430 QAMNDINESSENIQ
+430 QAMNEINESSENIQ

-583 SGQARGLETTLSRFK
+583 SGQARGLEIALSRFK
-598 LKDGNGSSGFSMEN
+598 LKDGNGGSDFSMGNN
-612 AGYGY
+612 AYGY
-617 KSSSSMINSVM
+617 RSSSSMINSVM
-628 PDAGI
+628 PDAAI
-633 KAVNNDYN
+633 KNIKNDYN
-641 TDIRLEDSYDTKY
+641 TDIRLEDSYDNKY

>member
-1 MFLLHN
+1 
-7 GVFIEDCSFISGVQG
+7 
-22 EYDVAFTRYV
+22 
-32 NGNKR
+32 
-37 IGGILNMKKKS
+37 MKKKS
-48 KMTVGTQLIMT
+48 KMTVGAQLIMT
-59 LGLMMLMVFIVG
+59 LGLMMLSMFIVG

-94 TQGEAAM
+94 TQGEAAI
-101 GFAQFQDVKVQLRN
+101 GFAQFQKVKVQLRN
-115 VLYMYVGDDTNIE
+115 VMYMYVGDNENIE

-145 DEVKGDLKDSAT
+145 DEVKGDLQDSAT

-165 TDIDDYFSDVDKCLE
+165 THIDDYFSDVDKCLE
-180 YFDAGKIQDARNYLT
+180 YFDAGKIQDARNYLK
-195 DSGVKSADK
+195 DNGVKSADK

-225 YVTTQNKQGDYFVAF
+225 YVIAQNKKGDYFVAF
-240 VMILALANAV
+240 IMIIALANAF

-280 VEITPSKIDN
+280 VDITPSKIDN
-290 EVGALVDGFKS
+290 EVGALVDGFQA

-322 ASYKPKS
+322 VSYQPKS

-341 IDDNNTAFS
+341 IADNNMAFS
-350 RIRNAA
+350 KIRNAA

-409 DIVVHAKGDADE
+409 DIVVHAKSDADE
-421 GNRCMREMI
+421 SNRCMREMI
-430 QAMNDINESSENIQ
+430 QAMNEINESSENIQ

-583 SGQARGLETTLSRFK
+583 SGQARGLEIALSRFK
-598 LKDGNGSSGFSMEN
+598 LKDGNGGSDFSMGNN
-612 AGYGY
+612 AYGY
-617 KSSSSMINSVM
+617 RSSSSMINSVM
-628 PDAGI
+628 PDAAI
-633 KAVNNDYN
+633 KNIKNDYN
-641 TDIRLEDSYDTKY
+641 TDIRLEDSYDNKY